1 MKGLLLNWN
10 EQNKIKPN
18 ESGIMKAFVTYF
30 VFSLIL
36 VVQIFPQ
43 KYWERRFKDYT
54 NPDEL
59 VTMSESLPFN
69 QAIDLIS
76 KVSESITGKRIVST
90 VEKTEPIGVEIVNM
104 PYDKAL
110 LIIVQ
115 YANLIFEEKQDL
127 IVIKSKQLEEE
138 RKPETYAS
146 VDSRE
151 VKISAVFFEMDVQKS
166 KKIGVD
172 WKFLLSGKST
182 DLAGLLRT
190 ESETSQQEGEGG
202 TGSSGSSQSGLQPD
216 FNLGVSSDFTAG
228 SFFGQATAVF
238 KFFEDEGLGE
248 IISSPNLTV
257 RDRSKGNIQVGSD
270 FSVRTRDF
278 AGNTVEKFFPTGTI
292 IDVTPYIY
300 NEDGLDYILLDIIVE
315 RSSFQQSET
324 TTEIRKTNAT
334 TQVVMLDGEETILG
348 GLFVNEETTVRNG
361 IPFLKDLPWWV
372 FGIRYLTGS
381 DEVVERKKELIIL
394 LKAELVP
401 TLKERFANP
410 DTKNLIQSQ
419 VDNHR
424 KRIKYYKLNES
435 TVEEFN

>member
-1 MKGLLLNWN
+1 MKT
-10 EQNKIKPN
+10 I
-18 ESGIMKAFVTYF
+18 VTYF
-30 VFSLIL
+30 ILSLFL
-36 VVQIFPQ
+36 VLQIFPQ

-69 QAIDLIS
+69 QAVELLS

-90 VEKTEPIGVEIVNM
+90 IEKTDPIGVEIVNM

-115 YANLIFEEKQDL
+115 YANLIFDEKQDI
-127 IVIKSKQLEEE
+127 IVIKSKKVDEQ
-138 RKPETYAS
+138 RSVDTYAS

-166 KKIGVD
+166 KKIGID
-172 WKFLLSGKST
+172 WNILLSGESI
-182 DLAGLLRT
+182 DLAGLLRS
-190 ESETSQQEGEGG
+190 ESSSETGEEGG
-202 TGSSGSSQSGLQPD
+202 GGSTQSGLQSE
-216 FNLGVSSDFTAG
+216 FNLGIASDFSIG
-228 SFFGQATAVF
+228 SFFGQATALF
-238 KFFEDEGLGE
+238 RFFEDEGLGE
-248 IISSPNLTV
+248 IISSPSIIV
-257 RDRSKGNIQVGSD
+257 RDKSKGSIQVGSD

-292 IDVTPYIY
+292 IEVTPYIH
-300 NEDGLDYILLDIIVE
+300 NEEGLDYILLDILVE
-315 RSSFQQSET
+315 RSSFSQNET

-334 TQVVMLDGEETILG
+334 TQVIMLDGEETVIG
-348 GLFVNEETTVRNG
+348 GLFVNEEVKVRNG

-381 DEVVERKKELIIL
+381 DETIIRKKELIIL

-401 TLKERFANP
+401 TLKERFAHPN
-410 DTKNLIQSQ
+410 TKNVIKTQIER
-419 VDNHR
+419 DR
-424 KRIKYYKLNES
+424 ERIKYYKTDGISNKEY
-435 TVEEFN
+435 N

>member
-1 MKGLLLNWN
+1 MKT
-10 EQNKIKPN
+10 I
-18 ESGIMKAFVTYF
+18 VTYF
-30 VFSLIL
+30 ILSLFL
-36 VVQIFPQ
+36 VMQIFPQ
-43 KYWERRFKDYT
+43 NYWERRFKDYT

-69 QAIDLIS
+69 QAVELLS

-90 VEKTEPIGVEIVNM
+90 VQMSDPIGVEIVNM

-110 LIIVQ
+110 LIVVQ
-115 YANLIFEEKQDL
+115 YANLIFEEKQDI
-127 IVIKSKQLEEE
+127 IVIKSKEVAEQ
-138 RKPETYAS
+138 RSAETYAA

-166 KKIGVD
+166 KKIGID
-172 WKFLLSGKST
+172 WKILLNGEST

-190 ESETSQQEGEGG
+190 ETEIGGSGG
-202 TGSSGSSQSGLQPD
+202 TGEEGGGGSSEAGLQPE
-216 FNLGVSSDFTAG
+216 FNLGITSDFSAG

-238 KFFEDEGLGE
+238 KFFEDEGMGE
-248 IISSPNLTV
+248 IISSPSIIV
-257 RDRSKGNIQVGSD
+257 RDMSKGSIQVGSD

-292 IDVTPYIY
+292 IEVTPYIH
-300 NEDGLDYILLDIIVE
+300 NEEGLDYVLLDILVE
-315 RSSFQQSET
+315 RSSFSQNET

-334 TQVVMLDGEETILG
+334 TQVIMLDGEETVLG
-348 GLFVNEETTVRNG
+348 GLFVNEEAQVRNG

-381 DEVVERKKELIIL
+381 DETITRKKELIIL

-401 TLKERFANP
+401 TLKERFAHP
-410 DTKNLIQSQ
+410 DTKNIIKTQIER
-419 VDNHR
+419 DR
-424 KRIKYYKLNES
+424 ERIKYYQLDEISDKEYN
-435 TVEEFN
+435 